1 MTEALSE
8 AAPNKAAPK
17 VKKKLT
23 DKGLKGLEPTDKP
36 FEIMD
41 LDVRGFGIRVMPSG
55 VKSFILFRRFPG
67 SKHPARRTLGTY
79 GEISLAEARDKAREW
94 NALVEKGIDPTKE
107 KQRQR
112 QAAIEA
118 EKQRQASTFGAA
130 FEDYLHRKASKLKS
144 ARDIECKLRREC
156 KSWMAL
162 PLADISPLMVKEVV
176 QAMVTRG
183 TSGANA
189 RFWFANIRAFFNWCV
204 DDGNLEVSP
213 CAKLK
218 PAVLIGPPNVR
229 NRVLKDFEIAAY
241 WRASQALRYP
251 LGRFFQL
258 LALTALRLNEPAKA
272 QWSEFDFNAKLW
284 VIPAERMKGGFAHAV
299 PLTPEISGLLES
311 LPRFR
316 GGDFVFSTTGGEK
329 PINGFGKAKEK
340 LDDLMR
346 MDLEA
351 KGLSFEPF
359 VIHDIRRTCRTRFS
373 ALPVEDIVRELLVA
387 HARPGLHKVYD
398 LHLYE
403 REKADALKLWHEK
416 LKHIVGGKLML

>member
-1 MTEALSE
+1 M
-8 AAPNKAAPK
+8 
-17 VKKKLT
+17 KKKLT
-23 DKGLKGLEPTDKP
+23 DKGLKGKGFEPTDKP
-36 FEIMD
+36 YEIMD
-41 LDVRGFGIRVMPSG
+41 FDVRGLGIRVMPSG

-67 SKHPARRTLGTY
+67 SKNPARRSLGTY
-79 GEISLAEARDKAREW
+79 GDISLAEARDKAREW

-118 EKQRQASTFGAA
+118 EKQRQASNFGAA

-144 ARDIECKLRREC
+144 AKDIECKLRREC
-156 KSWMAL
+156 KSWMGL

-218 PAVLIGPPNVR
+218 PTVLIGPPNVR
-229 NRVLKDFEIAAY
+229 DRVLKDFEIAAY

-299 PLTPEISGLLES
+299 PLTPEISALLES
-311 LPRFR
+311 IPRFT
-316 GGDFVFSTTGGEK
+316 GGDFLFSTTGGEK
-329 PINGFGKAKEK
+329 PINCFGKAKEK

-359 VIHDIRRTCRTRFS
+359 VIHDIEGHAARSFLR
-373 ALPVEDIVRELLVA
+373 LPVEDIVRELLVA

-403 REKADALKLWHEK
+403 KEKADALKLWHEK
-416 LKHIVGGKLML
+416 LKHIVGGKLVL

>member
-8 AAPNKAAPK
+8 AAPKAAPK
-17 VKKKLT
+17 AKEKLT
-23 DKGLKGLEPTDKP
+23 DKRLKALKPTDKP

-41 LDVRGFGIRVMPSG
+41 FDVRGFGIRVMPSG

-67 SKHPARRTLGTY
+67 SEHPARRTLGTY

-144 ARDIECKLRREC
+144 AKDIECKLRREC

-176 QAMVTRG
+176 QAMVARG

-218 PAVLIGPPNVR
+218 PTVLIGPPNVR
-229 NRVLKDFEIAAY
+229 DRVLKDFEIAAY

-299 PLTPEISGLLES
+299 PLTPEISALLES
-311 LPRFR
+311 IPRFA
-316 GGDFVFSTTGGEK
+316 GGDFLFSTTGGEK

-359 VIHDIRRTCRTRFS
+359 VIHDIAGHAGRGFLRFLS
-373 ALPVEDIVRELLVA
+373 RISFASCS
-387 HARPGLHKVYD
+387 
-398 LHLYE
+398 
-403 REKADALKLWHEK
+403 W
-416 LKHIVGGKLML
+416 LMPDQGCIKFTTYISMRKKKQKRSSFGMRS

>member
-1 MTEALSE
+1 MVAHEATWLDSE
-8 AAPNKAAPK
+8 IRCHDVAIAERQSRCHSRKEKSHDRSDSPKQRLKAAPK
-17 VKKKLT
+17 AKKKLT
-23 DKGLKGLEPTDKP
+23 DKRSEGTLKPTDKP

-67 SKHPARRTLGTY
+67 SKHPARRSLGTY
-79 GEISLAEARDKAREW
+79 GEMSLAEARDKAREW

-144 ARDIECKLRREC
+144 AKDIECKLRREC

-176 QAMVTRG
+176 QAMVARG

-189 RFWFANIRAFFNWCV
+189 RFWFANIRAFFNWCH
-204 DDGNLEVSP
+204 DSTTATFEVSP

-218 PAVLIGPPNVR
+218 PTVLIGPPNVR
-229 NRVLKDFEIAAY
+229 DRVLKDFEIAAY

-251 LGRFFQL
+251 LGQFFQL
-258 LALTALRLNEPAKA
+258 LALTALRLNEACQGTMVRIRFQRQA
-272 QWSEFDFNAKLW
+272 LGYSSRAH
-284 VIPAERMKGGFAHAV
+284 ERRLRSCCAV
-299 PLTPEISGLLES
+299 NTGN
-311 LPRFR
+311 FR
-316 GGDFVFSTTGGEK
+316 L
-329 PINGFGKAKEK
+329 A
-340 LDDLMR
+340 
-346 MDLEA
+346 
-351 KGLSFEPF
+351 
-359 VIHDIRRTCRTRFS
+359 
-373 ALPVEDIVRELLVA
+373 
-387 HARPGLHKVYD
+387 
-398 LHLYE
+398 
-403 REKADALKLWHEK
+403 
-416 LKHIVGGKLML
+416 